1 MPAGRISK
9 PLSSTDRRKRLAARI
24 EQLGFPA
31 MAPCPQCADSG
42 AVCIIQKNSTRCSSC
57 VRKNI
62 KCGGQFSDAEFD
74 QLESQKNELLLKKM
88 EARKR
93 LTALAWELLAAQKE
107 QEVLDQKLSKI
118 HNRQEEMIEQEAR
131 ALEELDTFESLDTS
145 VPLAMLSDVN
155 FELGDELLSWE
166 SNLPMFSVGKPSGPS
181 GIGDAGGTSQ
191 SV

>member
-9 PLSSTDRRKRLAARI
+9 PPSSTDRRKRLAARI

-31 MAPCPQCADSG
+31 MAPCPQCEESG

-57 VRKNI
+57 VRKNV

-74 QLESQKNELLLKKM
+74 VLESQKNELLLKKM

-107 QEVLDQKLSKI
+107 QDLLDQKLSKI
-118 HNRQEEMIEQEAR
+118 HHRQEQMIEQEAR

-145 VPLAMLSDVN
+145 VPLAMLSDMD
-155 FELGDELLSWE
+155 FSLGDELLSWDAE
-166 SNLPMFSVGKPSGPS
+166 VRLSPAEKPSDPS
-181 GIGDAGGTSQ
+181 GIGDGGGTAGSG
-191 SV
+191 